1 MMHEVLLP
9 TIFLNLHLFSAH
21 ATGTGAEVNVHIVQ
35 DEHPATLF
43 LSNQFHRLLTV
54 KVVKDIQPAE
64 ELLCSYGDKYWTEAV
79 RYENGRLT
87 RIARQHTTL
96 ARIYAPRHYMF
107 VGAADSSTHNQP
119 GKLLRKPRARGE
131 DTGDAEPLPDER
143 QLMETPQAQPVVEE
157 VLDPSQAPKVYSHTL
172 TDSSVY

>member
-35 DEHPATLF
+35 DEHPATLY
-43 LSNQFHRLLTV
+43 LSNLLHRLLTI
-54 KVVKDIQPAE
+54 KVVRDIQPGE
-64 ELLCSYGDKYWTEAV
+64 QLLCSYGTKFWEEAV
-79 RYENGRLT
+79 RNENGRPT
-87 RIARQHTTL
+87 RIARLHTTL
-96 ARIYAPRHYMF
+96 ARIHAPRQHMF
-107 VGAADSSTHNQP
+107 VGAADSGTHNQP
-119 GKLLRKPRARGE
+119 GKILRKPRVRGE